1 MAIREAEEMEPKSIG
16 TRSICKAVNE
26 RLSGRVSLKE
36 HYKDD
41 TLTFLCVL
49 HHNKWNT
56 FDL

>member
-1 MAIREAEEMEPKSIG
+1 MEPKSIG